1 MKIRSSIAVVL
12 SIGFVVAGCS
22 SSSGDPASVLTD
34 YAEARN
40 SGDVDAVMA
49 FYTDDAAVMDHPLD
63 NDDVATGIDEI
74 RVLQEQ
80 IPSRQGSAAGIEY
93 LDIVVS
99 GSTATFSHAFYSS
112 GGGCSGGIDNTVTV
126 EDGKIVLYDWGTADP
141 SQCE

>member
-1 MKIRSSIAVVL
+1 VK
-12 SIGFVVAGCS
+12 G
-22 SSSGDPASVLTD
+22 
-34 YAEARN
+34 
-40 SGDVDAVMA
+40 
-49 FYTDDAAVMDHPLD
+49 HPLD
-63 NDDVATGIDEI
+63 ANDVATGIDEI

-93 LDIVVS
+93 LDIVAS